1 MPAFIGC
8 SSRFEDEQIASIRP
22 DQERIQ
28 GKVRNPYFLN
38 FQKVLAKI
46 TAKNQ
51 LTLPKS
57 VTEPLGPVQ
66 YFDVQT
72 RGGQIVLTPVRIQ
85 RGDAL
90 RAKLAELAL
99 SPKTLDAALSWA
111 ETQMGGVKTM
121 ETPKKAGGAK
131 AAKPLS
137 PAARKEEAPQKAE
150 ARKTGSPRKAGKP
163 ASAAKTIET
172 QKTPPAARR
181 AKPLS
186 AESKPTG
193 GSTASRQRTAKPSS
207 ATAGHADK
215 TVAKSAAKT
224 VAKTVARTA
233 AKALAPAA
241 RRRATRGMA
250 ASRRVA

>member
-1 MPAFIGC
+1 MAIIRIREIPVFIGPVGLVGRT
-8 SSRFEDEQIASIRP
+8 SSSQ
-22 DQERIQ
+22 DQCVIQ
-28 GKVRNPYFLN
+28 GKVRVPYFQN

-99 SPKTLDAALSWA
+99 SPKTLEAALSWA
-111 ETQMGGVKTM
+111 ETQMGAVKTI
-121 ETPKKAGGAK
+121 ETPKKAAGAK

-137 PAARKEEAPQKAE
+137 TPAPKKAVAKKPGVRKTQATTAARAAK
-150 ARKTGSPRKAGKP
+150 KAG
-163 ASAAKTIET
+163 AKVATKVATEAGAKIIET
-172 QKTPPAARR
+172 RK
-181 AKPLS
+181 KPGAGL
-186 AESKPTG
+186 
-193 GSTASRQRTAKPSS
+193 RAKPSS
-207 ATAGHADK
+207 ARPAAAA
-215 TVAKSAAKT
+215 VAKPVRK
-224 VAKTVARTA
+224 TA
-233 AKALAPAA
+233 AKPSSKTAKPAA
-241 RRRATRGMA
+241 A
-250 ASRRVA
+250 ASARSRSQRVTAGARRVA